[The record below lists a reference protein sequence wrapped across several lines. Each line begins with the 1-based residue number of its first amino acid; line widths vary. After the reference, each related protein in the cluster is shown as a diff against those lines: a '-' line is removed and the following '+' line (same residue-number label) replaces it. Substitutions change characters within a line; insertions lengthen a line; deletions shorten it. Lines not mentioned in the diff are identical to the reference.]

1 MIGLFTKCS
10 RGWFWE
16 LMFWLL
22 IVELARVI
30 GDRGPGGYRDCCSRL
45 FPIRMF
51 ARECPSGGGPS
62 WLRPGMKSEQFDIH
76 P

>member
-1 MIGLFTKCS
+1 MIGLFFKSS

-30 GDRGPGGYRDCCSRL
+30 GG
-45 FPIRMF
+45 
-51 ARECPSGGGPS
+51 
-62 WLRPGMKSEQFDIH
+62 
-76 P
+76 